1 MPHPEPSPS
10 LGDER
15 DSIAQDSPAER
26 GNRLTA
32 GWGIAIVALPAF
44 LLMLGMGIER
54 TRRQMTDLIP
64 ILILGVLVGAAGF
77 YFALYEGRPRRS
89 STPGNR
95 IIKDGEKA
103 GNIKK

>member
-1 MPHPEPSPS
+1 
-10 LGDER
+10 
-15 DSIAQDSPAER
+15 
-26 GNRLTA
+26 
-32 GWGIAIVALPAF
+32 
-44 LLMLGMGIER
+44 
-54 TRRQMTDLIP
+54 MTDLIP
-64 ILILGVLVGAAGF
+64 VLILGVLVGAAGF